1 MSEKKLLRNRT
12 DGTHP
17 CLNLV
22 TQLVE
27 HLLPLTD
34 SLIRETGMVEVI
46 EFLQYVDVFVPVKI
60 SERMPTLRLDRSC
73 IQLQLF

>member
-1 MSEKKLLRNRT
+1 MLRNRT

-17 CLNLV
+17 RLNLV
-22 TQLVE
+22 AQLVE

-34 SLIRETGMVEVI
+34 SLIRETGMVEVV
-46 EFLQYVDVFVPVKI
+46 EFLQYFDVFVPVKI

-73 IQLQLF
+73 IQGKLRQE